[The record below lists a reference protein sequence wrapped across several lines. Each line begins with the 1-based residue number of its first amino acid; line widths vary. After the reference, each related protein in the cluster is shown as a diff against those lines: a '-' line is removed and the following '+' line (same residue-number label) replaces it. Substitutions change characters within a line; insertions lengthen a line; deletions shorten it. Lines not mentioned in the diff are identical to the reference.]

1 MKQSAIITSVE
12 SRITVPQLT
21 LSNFYSNPMEE
32 STKHTEKRKNNKIC
46 NYFDKIDWS
55 SAESKVD
62 GYVEI
67 TCVKGEN
74 YEIEYITV
82 PVVTSFMFTCTK
94 GSDEYYEVAWMI
106 SLS

>member
-21 LSNFYSNPMEE
+21 LSNFYSNPLEDN
-32 STKHTEKRKNNKIC
+32 TKQKEKKKNNTFC
-46 NYFDKIDWS
+46 SFFEAIDWS
-55 SAESKVD
+55 SAESKAD

-67 TCVKGEN
+67 TCVKSEN

-82 PVVTSFMFTCTK
+82 PVVASFMFTCTK
-94 GSDEYYEVAWMI
+94 GSDEYYEVAWII

>member
-12 SRITVPQLT
+12 SRIKVPQLS
-21 LSNFYSNPMEE
+21 LSNFYIKPSEE
-32 STKHTEKRKNNKIC
+32 SNKRKKKKDSTFSR
-46 NYFDKIDWS
+46 YFDEIDWS
-55 SAESKVD
+55 SASSKVE

-74 YEIEYITV
+74 YEVENITV
-82 PVVTSFMFTCTK
+82 PVVTSFIFTCTK
-94 GSDEYYEVAWMI
+94 GSDEYYEVAWMV